1 MKSPLPQSPW
11 YAEGDP
17 WELVQNGWDA
27 EKNIYFETILTQS
40 NGYLGVRG
48 YPEETSPNL
57 KSHREGYLAGVFAQ
71 IDRKAVTQIKVKYPW
86 PMLCMITLPEL
97 FACKI
102 QLAGEPFHLDQGTLH
117 SHRRTLSMRNGEMTR
132 ELDWESPKGH
142 RTRLV
147 LRRFLSAATP
157 HLAMQKIEITPEN
170 WQGQASVE
178 FELDGK
184 IPSIFRCGDRSQ
196 PHLVQKL
203 LEKAAVTH
211 PEGAPSLLS
220 MQTVGTHHRLVI
232 ASIAPQT
239 VGVTKD
245 LSVLCQKATLSLK
258 RGETVVLNRAITV
271 ASSRDVEDPA
281 EVANLASEVARDA
294 IRAGYES
301 SLKESSQVWEHRWK
315 SSDVAI
321 EGPARDQAYLRYGTF
336 SMLQMAPFH
345 TDRMSIPARAYAFNR
360 YHGLYYW
367 DSETFLMP
375 QFLHSHPEVAENLL
389 AFRYHTLPGARRNAT
404 HLKAKGACFP
414 WMTDS
419 QDGFE
424 QGPWNI
430 GDYLWHQTAD
440 IAYAID
446 QYVRATGDVAFMQ
459 EKGLE
464 ILVEGAR
471 FWISKLTKDA
481 KGAFHLPHTVGP
493 DELDKHGKDNGYVS
507 LMARHHLRLAAH
519 WARTSLLES
528 PKEVE
533 MLFARL
539 DVRKPEINHWLEVSD
554 RMSVPKVPGTDIPLQ
569 DEFLLAKKPM
579 KFDGLGPEEAYAK
592 RHTHRVV
599 KQADVI
605 LAMFLLQE
613 DFTTAQLREAYDF
626 YEPMTLHYSS
636 LSYNTHAI
644 LALRIGRERQAYEYF
659 LKAAGLDLD
668 NLKNATADGLHAA
681 ALGGTWQTIFY
692 GFLGARLQPAACLCL
707 NPQLPKEWKSLTL
720 QICFRG
726 YRLALRMTHDLCRVE
741 VDGTEG
747 AGKAYLTM
755 GKKKA
760 PLLDGQN
767 LEFPLSRSVRASA
780 SAAP

>member
-1 MKSPLPQSPW
+1 MKQAPSESPW
-11 YAEGDP
+11 YAAGDP
-17 WELVQNGWDA
+17 WELIQNGWEP
-27 EKNIYFETILTQS
+27 EKNIYFETIFTQS

-48 YPEETSPNL
+48 YPEETTPGL
-57 KSHREGYLAGVFAQ
+57 KSHREGYLAGIFAQ
-71 IDRKAVTQIKVKYPW
+71 IDQAAVTQIKVAYPW
-86 PMLCMITLPEL
+86 PMLCMITLPEI
-97 FACKI
+97 FACRI
-102 QLAGEPFHLDQGTLH
+102 GLAGETFRLDQGILH
-117 SHRRTLSMRNGEMTR
+117 GFRRRLSMKNGELIR
-132 ELDWESPKGH
+132 EVDWESPSGH

-147 LRRFLSAATP
+147 VKRFLSAATP

-170 WQGQASVE
+170 WHGEASLE
-178 FELDGK
+178 FELDGTT
-184 IPSIFRCGDRSQ
+184 PSIFRCGDRSQ

-203 LEKAAVTH
+203 LEKASVSH

-220 MQTVGTHHRLVI
+220 LQTVGTHHRVVI
-232 ASIAPQT
+232 ASVAPPA
-239 VGVTKD
+239 VPVSREA
-245 LSVLCQKATLSLK
+245 SVLGQKATLSLR
-258 RGETVVLNRAITV
+258 RGETAVVTRAITV

-281 EVANLASEVARDA
+281 EVPKLASEVARDA
-294 IRAGYES
+294 IRSGYEPA
-301 SLKESSQVWEHRWK
+301 LRESAQVWEHRWK
-315 SSDVAI
+315 SSDLAL

-367 DSETFLMP
+367 DSETFLLP

-389 AFRYHTLPGARRNAT
+389 SFRHHTLPGARRNAA
-404 HLKAKGACFP
+404 HLGARGACYP

-446 QYVRATGDVAFMQ
+446 QYVRATGDIAFMQ
-459 EKGLE
+459 QKGLE
-464 ILVEGAR
+464 ILIEGAR
-471 FWISKLTKDA
+471 FWLSKLQPDPR
-481 KGAFHLPHTVGP
+481 GVFHLPDTVGP

-507 LMARHHLRLAAH
+507 LLARHHLRLAAH
-519 WARTSLLES
+519 WVRTSLLEAPREMEMLLARLQYS
-528 PKEVE
+528 PKESV
-533 MLFARL
+533 AWL
-539 DVRKPEINHWLEVSD
+539 DASD
-554 RMSVPKVPGTDIPLQ
+554 RLAVPKVPGTDIPLQ

-579 KFDGLGPEEAYAK
+579 KFDGLGAEEAYAR

-613 DFTTAQLREAYDF
+613 DFTTAQLRDAYDF

-644 LALRIGRERQAYEYF
+644 LALRIGRTAQAYDYF

-668 NLKNATADGLHAA
+668 DLKNATADGLHAA
-681 ALGGTWQTIFY
+681 ALGGTWQTVFY
-692 GFLGARLQPAACLCL
+692 GFLGARLHPPGCLTL
-707 NPQLPKEWKSLTL
+707 HPQLPREWRSLTL
-720 QICFRG
+720 RICFRG
-726 YRLALRMTHDLCRVE
+726 YRLSLWVSHETCRVD

-747 AGKAYLTM
+747 VGQAHLVM
-755 GKKKA
+755 GETKI
-760 PLLDGQN
+760 PLADGQRH
-767 LEFPLSRSVRASA
+767 EFSLPRSGRAMASA
-780 SAAP
+780 EA

>member
-1 MKSPLPQSPW
+1 
-11 YAEGDP
+11 
-17 WELVQNGWDA
+17 
-27 EKNIYFETILTQS
+27 
-40 NGYLGVRG
+40 
-48 YPEETSPNL
+48 
-57 KSHREGYLAGVFAQ
+57 
-71 IDRKAVTQIKVKYPW
+71 
-86 PMLCMITLPEL
+86 
-97 FACKI
+97 
-102 QLAGEPFHLDQGTLH
+102 
-117 SHRRTLSMRNGEMTR
+117 
-132 ELDWESPKGH
+132 
-142 RTRLV
+142 
-147 LRRFLSAATP
+147 
-157 HLAMQKIEITPEN
+157 
-170 WQGQASVE
+170 
-178 FELDGK
+178 
-184 IPSIFRCGDRSQ
+184 
-196 PHLVQKL
+196 
-203 LEKAAVTH
+203 
-211 PEGAPSLLS
+211 
-220 MQTVGTHHRLVI
+220 
-232 ASIAPQT
+232 
-239 VGVTKD
+239 
-245 LSVLCQKATLSLK
+245 
-258 RGETVVLNRAITV
+258 
-271 ASSRDVEDPA
+271 
-281 EVANLASEVARDA
+281 
-294 IRAGYES
+294 
-301 SLKESSQVWEHRWK
+301 
-315 SSDVAI
+315 
-321 EGPARDQAYLRYGTF
+321 
-336 SMLQMAPFH
+336 
-345 TDRMSIPARAYAFNR
+345 
-360 YHGLYYW
+360 
-367 DSETFLMP
+367 
-375 QFLHSHPEVAENLL
+375 
-389 AFRYHTLPGARRNAT
+389 
-404 HLKAKGACFP
+404 
-414 WMTDS
+414 
-419 QDGFE
+419 
-424 QGPWNI
+424 
-430 GDYLWHQTAD
+430 
-440 IAYAID
+440 
-446 QYVRATGDVAFMQ
+446 MQ